1 MAHCSGS
8 AVVVEREAGAESTV
22 PEQCFL
28 HGLPSEATCITI
40 SPTSHLLAGSGV
52 SVSSEEQGN
61 AAPAVVVW
69 DLSTNQ
75 PVATLTNKQN
85 QSVKIVAFS
94 PDGQSLIA
102 VGQGPHPTLSV
113 WELYEDR
120 VVATLQMD
128 YEVTD
133 LVWLTKS
140 ELDSSSA
147 DAAAGEFVACGMG
160 GITFFCLAPSGQLL
174 YMDFDS
180 ESLSSMNHT
189 AMTLIESGRG
199 VIIGN
204 STGILHEFWATEEGN
219 ECVYRWQGHQ
229 DGAITAMSCSSVSP
243 SSTQGC
249 LVTAGNRPHVRLW
262 LRSHQDGW
270 KAIRDITLD
279 STPVYVLVGH
289 DYDGIVGTANNAT
302 WHVKFL
308 AGEGEL
314 LNACPRHAL
323 TCVTW
328 APGSARFAT
337 GDCVGNVE
345 VWSAESGEML
355 WRYTAVSSTG
365 PIASLQFGDSDT
377 LLVACCGT
385 KLSGSSAT
393 VLLLNLSEDEQ
404 CCNSIPDIVH
414 KYAQPSLVTSSQ
426 VLASFPD
433 SEQRMRMARFAAMHE
448 IICCIMRCLTVRPG
462 SAMSPIWCTSPSEGK
477 YGFWDCD
484 QILEIS

>member
-1 MAHCSGS
+1 LAHCSAS
-8 AVVVEREAGAESTV
+8 AIVVERPGGAEESCI
-22 PEQCFL
+22 EDQCFL

-40 SPTSHLLAGSGV
+40 SPTSQLLAGSGLFV
-52 SVSSEEQGN
+52 ASEEHGD
-61 AAPAVVVW
+61 AAPSVVVW

-94 PDGQSLIA
+94 PDGQSLVA
-102 VGQGPHPTLSV
+102 VGQGAQPTLSV

-120 VVATLQMD
+120 VVATLHMD
-128 YEVTD
+128 YEVTE

-140 ELDSSSA
+140 EMDTSTAVAGS
-147 DAAAGEFVACGMG
+147 GEFVACGLG

-180 ESLSSMNHT
+180 GSLGSMNYT

-204 STGILHEFWATEEGN
+204 SEGILHEFWATEEGN
-219 ECVYRWQGHQ
+219 ECVYRWQGHP
-229 DGAITAMSCSSVSP
+229 DGAITAMSCSSVLPTAS
-243 SSTQGC
+243 QGC
-249 LVTAGNRPHVRLW
+249 LVTAGYRPHIRLW
-262 LRSHQDGW
+262 LRNHQDGW

-279 STPVYVLVGH
+279 AVPVYVFVGH
-289 DYDGIVGTANNAT
+289 DYDGVVGTSNNAT

-323 TCVTW
+323 TCLTW

-337 GDCVGNVE
+337 GDCRGNVE

-355 WRYTAVSSTG
+355 WRYTGVASIG
-365 PIASLQFGDSDT
+365 PIASLQFGDADT

-385 KLSGSSAT
+385 NLPGSSAT
-393 VLLLNLSEDEQ
+393 ILLLDLSEDKL
-404 CCNSIPDIVH
+404 CCNSIPDIVN

-426 VLASFPD
+426 VIASFPD
-433 SEQRMRMARFAAMHE
+433 TEQRMRMARFALFFAFF
-448 IICCIMRCLTVRPG
+448 P
-462 SAMSPIWCTSPSEGK
+462 A
-477 YGFWDCD
+477 
-484 QILEIS
+484 